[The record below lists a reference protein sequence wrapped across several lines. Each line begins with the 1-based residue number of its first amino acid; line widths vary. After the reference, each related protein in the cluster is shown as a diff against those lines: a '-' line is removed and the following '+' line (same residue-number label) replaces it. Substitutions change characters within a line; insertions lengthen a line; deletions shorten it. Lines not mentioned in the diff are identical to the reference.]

1 MGLAQLRE
9 AKRKDFVRVE
19 YIENTSSA
27 YINTG
32 VNVLNSKYFDIDI
45 SFSVLNRNNYII
57 GQRKK
62 DNTITGSA
70 NTMDGIL
77 VNTSNN
83 FETGVAM
90 TDAIN
95 TDYIVEVDKRYR
107 ISGDYKNVTVT
118 YTEVD
123 EETSEDTQQS
133 FTITNGGVYTNNHN
147 QILYLFNI
155 NQPTFNTAN
164 AMCGKM
170 YGCKLYNGTVL
181 LRDFIPMY
189 QISTDTYGLWDRVE
203 KKFYTS
209 PNGVKFTGGA
219 RVVEDAN
226 GKLYYI
232 KNYISFAGSGKNLVS
247 IGIKPNETDYYETKW
262 YFAGS
267 GRSNFMGARTK
278 SNNNDYQCYGYS
290 KALHITYDTGNI
302 VNYSVTYTNKAYIF
316 KTYFNKKTNQ
326 MYGAIYD
333 ANKKLLAQNKV
344 AKRSGAASV
353 VFFIGKQNGLNNYYP
368 PVNSR
373 MYYFKYW
380 RNHNLVRDMIPVQSV
395 ETGEYGFF
403 DKVNLKIYYSSG
415 SVDFTGA

>member
-1 MGLAQLRE
+1 MSRFRRRLMGLAALRQ
-9 AKRKDFVRVE
+9 AAADDFVRVE
-19 YIENTSSA
+19 YIENTSNA
-27 YINTG
+27 YINTLYRPSNNTSVEVKLKYIENLVQWKFVYG
-32 VNVLNSKYFDIDI
+32 VEQPTYRFSFLKTYTGKPFRFDFGTTTNMFDYELVLNQLLIIKQDRNKLYIDDVLLAETSYSSTFRTPYNLYIFTCNQKGKVNDVYNNQQIRLYGFKILENNVLI
-45 SFSVLNRNNYII
+45 R
-57 GQRKK
+57 
-62 DNTITGSA
+62 
-70 NTMDGIL
+70 
-77 VNTSNN
+77 
-83 FETGVAM
+83 
-90 TDAIN
+90 
-95 TDYIVEVDKRYR
+95 DY
-107 ISGDYKNVTVT
+107 
-118 YTEVD
+118 
-123 EETSEDTQQS
+123 
-133 FTITNGGVYTNNHN
+133 
-147 QILYLFNI
+147 
-155 NQPTFNTAN
+155 
-164 AMCGKM
+164 
-170 YGCKLYNGTVL
+170 
-181 LRDFIPMY
+181 IPMY

-209 PNGVKFTGGA
+209 PNGTAFTGGA

-232 KNYISFAGSGKNLVS
+232 KNYITFAGSGKSLVS
-247 IGIKPNETDYYETKW
+247 IGLKPNETDYYETKW

-290 KALHITYDTGNI
+290 KSLHITYDTGNI

-333 ANKKLLAQNKV
+333 ANKRILAQNKV

-353 VFFIGKQNGLNNYYP
+353 DFFIGKQNGLNNYYP

-380 RNHNLVRDMIPVQSV
+380 RNHTLVRDMIPVQSV

-415 SVDFTGA
+415 SADFTGA

>member
-1 MGLAQLRE
+1 MSRFRRRLMGLAQLRE
-9 AKRKDFVRVE
+9 SKRKDFVRVE
-19 YIENTSSA
+19 YIENTSTA
-27 YINTG
+27 YIDTGIIANQNTNYEIKVQFTKSTG
-32 VNVLNSKYFDIDI
+32 YPYIFGAQQADRDRR
-45 SFSVLNRNNYII
+45 FSLMEGSWNAFYYGANLHTQEINLSLTTEQQTSNLVV
-57 GQRKK
+57 KK
-62 DNTITGSA
+62 DGLNMYVDGEQKGTFSNTTFTTPSTLTIFTCHYA
-70 NTMDGIL
+70 NGQVHNNVYKGRLYYFKIYDGTTLIR
-77 VNTSNN
+77 
-83 FETGVAM
+83 
-90 TDAIN
+90 
-95 TDYIVEVDKRYR
+95 DY
-107 ISGDYKNVTVT
+107 
-118 YTEVD
+118 
-123 EETSEDTQQS
+123 
-133 FTITNGGVYTNNHN
+133 
-147 QILYLFNI
+147 
-155 NQPTFNTAN
+155 
-164 AMCGKM
+164 
-170 YGCKLYNGTVL
+170 
-181 LRDFIPMY
+181 IPMY

-226 GKLYYI
+226 GNLYYI
-232 KNYISFAGSGKNLVS
+232 KNYISFAGGGKSLVS
-247 IGIKPNETDYYETKW
+247 IGLKPNETDYYETKW

-267 GRSNFMGARTK
+267 SRSNFMGARTK

-333 ANKKLLAQNKV
+333 ANKKLLAHNKV
-344 AKRSGAASV
+344 AKRGGTATYE
-353 VFFIGKQNGLNNYYP
+353 FFIGKQAGLNNYYP

-395 ETGEYGFF
+395 ETSEYGFF

-415 SVDFTGA
+415 SADFTGA

>member
-1 MGLAQLRE
+1 MGLAALRQ
-9 AKRKDFVRVE
+9 AKADDFVRVE
-19 YIENTSSA
+19 YIENTSDA
-27 YINTG
+27 YIDTLINLKSYNYKFELDCQQTELKSQYAYLMGQEMGYENYRIGFYTNLNLVYAAVYGNRYKASTVKADEERHKYIYDKNILYVDG
-32 VNVLNSKYFDIDI
+32 VETVRPD
-45 SFSVLNRNNYII
+45 
-57 GQRKK
+57 
-62 DNTITGSA
+62 T
-70 NTMDGIL
+70 
-77 VNTSNN
+77 TSNFYN
-83 FETGVAM
+83 KGNHLFLL
-90 TDAIN
+90 
-95 TDYIVEVDKRYR
+95 RYFQTAPSCKAK
-107 ISGDYKNVTVT
+107 IYSCKIY
-118 YTEVD
+118 E
-123 EETSEDTQQS
+123 
-133 FTITNGGVYTNNHN
+133 NGELV
-147 QILYLFNI
+147 
-155 NQPTFNTAN
+155 
-164 AMCGKM
+164 
-170 YGCKLYNGTVL
+170 
-181 LRDFIPMY
+181 RDFIPMY
-189 QISTDTYGLWDRVE
+189 QISKDLYGLWDRVKE
-203 KKFYTS
+203 EFYVS

-226 GKLYYI
+226 GNLYYV
-232 KNYISFAGSGKNLVS
+232 KNYISFAGGGKSLVS
-247 IGIKPNETDYYETKW
+247 IGLKPNETDYYETKW

-344 AKRSGAASV
+344 AKRSGTASV
-353 VFFIGKQNGLNNYYP
+353 DFFIGKQNGLNNYYP

-415 SVDFTGA
+415 SADFTGA

>member
-1 MGLAQLRE
+1 MSRFRRRLMGLAQLRE
-9 AKRKDFVRVE
+9 AKRNDFVRVE
-19 YIENTSSA
+19 YIENTSTA
-27 YINTG
+27 YIDTLYVPNANTEIEFDFQYNETLDG
-32 VNVLNSKYFDIDI
+32 NKYIGSISKAVDDRFRRWHLLAANTQIGLWRNSQNQTSTIDFDLNKHIYRLGGNYTEIDGI
-45 SFSVLNRNNYII
+45 RTEATAYNYISVNHFGLFARI
-57 GQRKK
+57 G
-62 DNTITGSA
+62 NPT
-70 NTMDGIL
+70 
-77 VNTSNN
+77 
-83 FETGVAM
+83 
-90 TDAIN
+90 
-95 TDYIVEVDKRYR
+95 IVEA
-107 ISGDYKNVTVT
+107 
-118 YTEVD
+118 
-123 EETSEDTQQS
+123 
-133 FTITNGGVYTNNHN
+133 TNEYYSTPS
-147 QILYLFNI
+147 L
-155 NQPTFNTAN
+155 
-164 AMCGKM
+164 GKM
-170 YGCKLYNGTVL
+170 TYCKIWESGTLV
-181 LRDFIPMY
+181 RDFIPMY
-189 QISTDTYGLWDRVE
+189 QISTDTYGLLDRVE

-226 GKLYYI
+226 GNLYYI
-232 KNYISFAGSGKNLVS
+232 KNYISFAGSGKSLVS

-302 VNYSVTYTNKAYIF
+302 CNYSVTYTNKAYIF

-326 MYGAIYD
+326 MYAAIYD
-333 ANKKLLAQNKV
+333 ANKNILAQNKV
-344 AKRSGAASV
+344 AKRSGTASV
-353 VFFIGKQNGLNNYYP
+353 DFFIGKQNGLNNYYP